1 MEVFL
6 KMSEREETG
15 IVNSTLQL
23 VVAVFFIKILG
34 LAKKSIIAA
43 VCGATA
49 ETDAFFIASEVIVAL
64 CTVFF
69 SSISI
74 SLLSMHTQRLLGN
87 GRKESNNLINVVLR
101 IFIPISVLISFIFIL
116 FSKNISK
123 LLAPTYEGVQ
133 LQNLSEYIK
142 IMAIM
147 FVFSC
152 YYLIIN
158 VTLETDKKFLPG
170 KGQAFFQNLFV
181 ILAAIF
187 FYPRMGIA
195 SLLWAFVL
203 AGFVQCVQ
211 ITWNSRKIFRFQ
223 LKISSEKSSIKKL
236 VSLAGPLLIGN
247 AIYEIN
253 DIVDKQISSGLGHG
267 GVSVLSYGASINE
280 IVTSLIVTSLSTVLF
295 SHYATWIAE
304 GKKDRV
310 GDNLKRSLEYLFV
323 IIMPIMV
330 MCFVAGD
337 TIVGVLY
344 GRGNFG
350 AEAIERTNGVVI
362 GYAAGFFFQAAR
374 ATLVKAYYAFQ
385 DTKTPMINGVI
396 SVCLNVVLS
405 IVLSHFIG
413 ESGIAFATS
422 IAMLVVTVLLL
433 PKLYKLLPS
442 FSLKSSAGEYA
453 KVTLATCIV
462 WITALMLRHI
472 LTTGVYLSFFVMG
485 IYIVCSYLLLL
496 MVLRVACMKDL
507 ISKLKAMMI

>member
-1 MEVFL
+1 MPE
-6 KMSEREETG
+6 KKENS

-23 VVAVFFIKILG
+23 TIAVLFIKILG

-74 SLLSMHTQRLLGN
+74 SLLSMHTQRLLVE
-87 GRKESNNLINVVLR
+87 GRESSNNLINAVLR
-101 IFIPISVLISFIFIL
+101 AFIPISVLISCVFAIF
-116 FSKNISK
+116 SDKISK
-123 LLAPTYEGVQ
+123 LLAPTYEGTQ
-133 LQNLSEYIK
+133 LQDLSSYIK

-147 FVFSC
+147 FIFSC

-158 VTLETDKKFLPG
+158 VTLETDKRFLPG

-181 ILAAIF
+181 IVAAVF
-187 FYPRMGIA
+187 FYPRIGIS
-195 SLLWAFVL
+195 SLLWAFVF
-203 AGFVQCVQ
+203 AGFVQCIQ
-211 ITWNSRKIFRFQ
+211 ITWNARNIFKFQ
-223 LKISSEKSSIKKL
+223 LIISQEKSSIKKL

-295 SHYATWIAE
+295 SHYASWIAE
-304 GKKDRV
+304 GKVKQV
-310 GDNLKRSLEYLFV
+310 GDNLKQSLEYLFA

-337 TIVGVLY
+337 TIVGILY
-344 GRGNFG
+344 GRGSFG
-350 AEAIERTNGVVI
+350 AEAVSRTSGVVM

-374 ATLVKAYYAFQ
+374 ATIVKVYYAFQ
-385 DTKTPMINGVI
+385 DTKTPMLNGAI
-396 SVCLNVVLS
+396 SVCVNVILS
-405 IVLSHFIG
+405 IVLSKFMG
-413 ESGIAFATS
+413 ATGIAFATS
-422 IAMLVVTVLLL
+422 IAMLLVTMLLL
-433 PKLYKLLPS
+433 PKIYKMLPG
-442 FSLKSSAGEYA
+442 FSLKSSVGDYI
-453 KVTLATCIV
+453 KVFLATGIV
-462 WITALMLRHI
+462 WITSFTLRC
-472 LTTGVYLSFFVMG
+472 LLNMG
-485 IYIVCSYLLLL
+485 IYCAFFIVGAYIVCSYFILL
-496 MVLRVACMKDL
+496 ML
-507 ISKLKAMMI
+507 LKVTFVRKIVFKIKMLVRR

>member
-1 MEVFL
+1 
-6 KMSEREETG
+6 MSKKRKNS

-23 VVAVFFIKILG
+23 TFAVLFIKILG

-74 SLLSMHTQRLLGN
+74 SLLSMHTQRLLRE
-87 GRKESNNLINVVLR
+87 GRKASNNLINAILR
-101 IFIPISVLISFIFIL
+101 VFVPISIFISVAFVL
-116 FSKNISK
+116 FSENISK
-123 LLAPTYEGVQ
+123 LLAPSYEGVQ
-133 LQNLSEYIK
+133 LQELSSYIK

-158 VTLETDKKFLPG
+158 VVLETDKRFLPG

-181 ILAAIF
+181 IIAAIF
-187 FYPRMGIA
+187 FYPRMGISA
-195 SLLWAFVL
+195 LLWAFVF
-203 AGFVQCVQ
+203 AGLIQCVQ
-211 ITWNSRKIFRFQ
+211 ITWNARNIFKFQ
-223 LKISSEKSSIKKL
+223 LKILPEKNSIDKL
-236 VSLAGPLLIGN
+236 VSLAGPLLVGN

-304 GKKDRV
+304 GKIKQV
-310 GDNLKRSLEYLFV
+310 GDNLKQSLEYLLV
-323 IIMPIMV
+323 IIMPIMI

-337 TIVGVLY
+337 TIVEILY
-344 GRGNFG
+344 GRGSFDTK
-350 AEAIERTNGVVI
+350 AITRTSGVVM

-374 ATLVKAYYAFQ
+374 ATIVKVYYAFQ
-385 DTKTPMINGVI
+385 DTKTPMLNGAI
-396 SVCLNVVLS
+396 SVCVNVMLS
-405 IVLSHFIG
+405 IVLSRFMG
-413 ESGIAFATS
+413 AAGIAFATS
-422 IAMLVVTVLLL
+422 IAMFLVTALLF
-433 PKLYKLLPS
+433 PKIYKLLPS
-442 FSLKSSAGEYA
+442 FTLKSNAMDYVKILFVSGMVW
-453 KVTLATCIV
+453 VTAFAFRYVLNVA
-462 WITALMLRHI
+462 
-472 LTTGVYLSFFVMG
+472 VYLSFLIIGV
-485 IYIVCSYLLLL
+485 YIVCTYIILL
-496 MVLRVACMKDL
+496 MLFKVTCVKDM
-507 ISKLKAMMI
+507 ISKIKTLVRR